1 MVIDHTQA
9 GRAVVGRL
17 RGLRAPAVSDDSDL
31 LRMQR
36 SGGRFIGLGLLTFTV
51 VMIPV
56 AIRCADLTAVWWTPV
71 SLALIVVPAILLVLA
86 SFRPVPR
93 GHEAL
98 MVLSALGYL
107 LATLLWFVAWNGA
120 TNDPARW
127 AVWMVQFPSVPS
139 IGLVLVARARWA
151 IAHLVTA
158 TLAVHAANQVGR
170 FGEIR
175 PVALLSAP
183 LTMALSGVFLAVAIA
198 TMANVRLL
206 DARRAEILASAATG
220 AAEMAQEAE
229 RARFA
234 AVIHDK
240 VIASLLAVTPGRLD
254 PRLANQAASTLEE
267 LDRSDDHDLGVVSA
281 TQFAERIR
289 ASAASVSDGVRSE
302 LFVHDRFVSYPADV
316 VSALT
321 ESTGEAV
328 RNWHRHAGG
337 SARCVVGGDF
347 GDAAVRVTITDD
359 GVGFVPESVGPE
371 RYGIATGIRGRMA
384 SLPGGAAQIVSAP
397 GRGTT
402 VVVEWRRS

>member
-9 GRAVVGRL
+9 GRAVAGRL
-17 RGLRAPAVSDDSDL
+17 RGLRAHAVSDDSDL

-36 SGGRFIGLGLLTFTV
+36 SGARFIGLGLLTFTV
-51 VMIPV
+51 VTIPV
-56 AIRCADLTAVWWTPV
+56 AIRCADLTADWWTPV
-71 SLALIVVPAILLVLA
+71 SMVLIVGPAILLVLA
-86 SFRPVPR
+86 SLRPVPR
-93 GHEAL
+93 GHVGL
-98 MVLSALGYL
+98 MYLSALGYV
-107 LATLLWFVAWNGA
+107 LATLLWFVAWNGT
-120 TNDPARW
+120 TNDPAHW
-127 AVWMVQFPSVPS
+127 AVWMVQFPSVAS
-139 IGLVLVARARWA
+139 IGLVLVSRTRWA

-234 AVIHDK
+234 AVIHDR
-240 VIASLLAVTPGRLD
+240 VIASLLAVTPGRPD
-254 PRLANQAASTLEE
+254 PRLASQAASTLDE
-267 LDRSDDHDLGVVSA
+267 LDRSDDNHLGDVSA
-281 TQFAERIR
+281 AQVAERIR
-289 ASAASVSDGVRSE
+289 ATAASVSDDVRSE
-302 LFVHDRFVSYPADV
+302 LFVHDRSVFYPADV

-321 ESTGEAV
+321 ASMGEAV

-337 SARCVVGGDF
+337 AARCVVGGDF
-347 GDAAVRVTITDD
+347 ACDAVRVTITDD
-359 GVGFVPESVGPE
+359 GVGFDPGSVAPE

-384 SLPGGAAQIVSAP
+384 SLPGGMAQIISAP
-397 GRGTT
+397 RRGTT
-402 VVVEWRRS
+402 VVVQWRRP